1 MDITDLLT
9 PERVIADLRVATGR
23 ELLTELA
30 RRAIPL
36 LQASGVTQKAV
47 VQALAERERLGS
59 TGVGGGIA
67 LPHARIAGL
76 AAPVGVF
83 ARLDHPVPYDA
94 VDGEPVDLAF
104 LILVPAEAAGAHLK
118 ALACVSRRL
127 REPGLADRL
136 RRADGARALYE
147 ALAPPDRAAG

>member
-1 MDITDLLT
+1 MDITDLLA
-9 PERVIADLRVATGR
+9 PERVIADLRVTDRR
-23 ELLTELA
+23 ELLAELA

-47 VQALAERERLGS
+47 LGALAERERLGS

-76 AAPVGVF
+76 TAPVGVF

-94 VDGEPVDLAF
+94 VDGQPVDLAF

-118 ALACVSRRL
+118 ALGCVSRRL
-127 REPGLADRL
+127 REPGVVERL
-136 RRADGARALYE
+136 RRAGDGRDLY
-147 ALAPPDRAAG
+147 AVLTSAA